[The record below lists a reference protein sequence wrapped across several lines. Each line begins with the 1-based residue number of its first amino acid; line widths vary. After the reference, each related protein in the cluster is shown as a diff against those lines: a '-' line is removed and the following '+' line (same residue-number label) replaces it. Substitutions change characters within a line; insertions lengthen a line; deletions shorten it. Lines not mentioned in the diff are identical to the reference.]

1 MYLQLCTDC
10 LEWCITI
17 ITHNYQLGILWAQ
30 NTRIEKLNGFCTL
43 RARDAPTSGTPSPG
57 DCCAQEEERNKQR
70 GKSNS
75 IIRLLLDS
83 LSVMSSSFF
92 KSTSMAT
99 IIQYN
104 VSWTNLTGSH
114 RCYQSLPGQLSVSR
128 GRASWGQTEAL
139 KWQHGCFLRNVMG
152 SSEAG
157 AGDEG
162 ETQRRW
168 GHVWARACT
177 KQCILKSTK
186 RKDLLRTLFSAF
198 RVL

>member
-1 MYLQLCTDC
+1 MSP
-10 LEWCITI
+10 E
-17 ITHNYQLGILWAQ
+17 HNDWEI
-30 NTRIEKLNGFCTL
+30 RGFCTVC
-43 RARDAPTSGTPSPG
+43 ARDAPTSGIPSPG
-57 DCCAQEEERNKQR
+57 DCCAQAEERNKQR

-83 LSVMSSSFF
+83 LSVMPFSFF

-99 IIQYN
+99 TIHYN

-139 KWQHGCFLRNVMG
+139 KWEQGCLLRNVMG
-152 SSEAG
+152 NSEAG

-162 ETQRRW
+162 ETWRRW
-168 GHVWARACT
+168 GRIWARACT
-177 KQCILKSTK
+177 KQCILKNTK
-186 RKDLLRTLFSAF
+186 RKELLRTLYFLLSESCN
-198 RVL
+198 